1 MGKIKNAG
9 KGSVQVVKTLTWLII
24 VMIVLVIFI
33 FGGLALALLPLWLW
47 LGDVDG
53 WAWGFFGTAIGFFA
67 ALTSIGRILRILQL
81 IIFGKK
87 PESDKVKVIII
98 EKK

>member
-1 MGKIKNAG
+1 MGKIKNVG
-9 KGSVQVVKTLTWLII
+9 KGSVEVVKTLTWFIV
-24 VMIVLVIFI
+24 VMILLTIFI

-47 LGDVDG
+47 IGGVDG
-53 WAWGFFGTAIGFFA
+53 WAWGFFATVIGFFA

-87 PESDKVKVIII
+87 PESDNVKVIII